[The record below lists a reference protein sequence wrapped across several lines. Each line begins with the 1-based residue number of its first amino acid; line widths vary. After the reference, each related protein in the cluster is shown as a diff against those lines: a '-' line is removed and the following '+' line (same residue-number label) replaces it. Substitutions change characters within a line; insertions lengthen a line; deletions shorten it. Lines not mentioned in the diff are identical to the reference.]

1 MNSATAQYEKAS
13 ELIDRE
19 KLILEHVDYVRKIFA
34 SMAVNVHDDD
44 QRENLYSAGVVGL
57 VQAANAYDPSRGAS
71 FRTFSFPRIRG
82 AIVDELR
89 KISPVSQEVL
99 KQIGQINKAYQRLD
113 PPVTPELLAEY
124 TGLSLDRVLTC
135 LEAMRFLKP
144 QDWSD
149 FHCTIHSSWSSSEGS
164 PEREAERTEMKSIL
178 ADGIETLPE
187 NERITLTLYF
197 TEELTLAEI
206 GEVIGLSESRVSRLL
221 ASAKFRLKEFVRRR
235 TS

>member
-13 ELIDRE
+13 ETVDRE
-19 KLILEHVDYVRKIFA
+19 KLILENVDYVRQIFGT
-34 SMAVNVHDDD
+34 MAVNVYDED

-57 VQAANAYDPSRGAS
+57 VQAANSFDPARGVS
-71 FRTFSFPRIRG
+71 FRTYAYTRIKG

-89 KISPVSQEVL
+89 KISPVSQDVL
-99 KQIGQINKAYQRLD
+99 KQIGIINKAYQQLE
-113 PPVTPELLAEY
+113 PPVTPELLAEH
-124 TGLSLDRVLTC
+124 TELPLERVLIC

-149 FHCTIHSSWSSSEGS
+149 FHCSIHSSWSSDVGS
-164 PEREAERTEMKSIL
+164 PERDAERGEMKKVL

-187 NERITLTLYF
+187 NERVTLTLYF
-197 TEELTLAEI
+197 TDELTLAEI
-206 GEVIGLSESRVSRLL
+206 GSVIGLSESRVSRLL
-221 ASAKFRLKEFVRRR
+221 ASAKFRLKEYVRRQ